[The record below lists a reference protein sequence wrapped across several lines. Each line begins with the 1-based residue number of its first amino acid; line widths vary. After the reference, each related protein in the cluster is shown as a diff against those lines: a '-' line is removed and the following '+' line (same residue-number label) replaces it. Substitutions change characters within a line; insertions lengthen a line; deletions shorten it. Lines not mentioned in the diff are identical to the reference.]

1 MASFGRM
8 RLMGVAVKRFL
19 TQVIRNNKQDY
30 NSLDESLRNCY
41 APGVSQ
47 LFADTKKDSES

>member
-1 MASFGRM
+1 
-8 RLMGVAVKRFL
+8 VAVKRFL